1 MGRGSGA
8 GLKTALRIGGAAPLL
23 LPQAQIRG
31 KDLDKGMGRAEGMRF
46 IGVSPLSR
54 GQAQLGVQGRAGMVV
69 CRWGSR
75 GHAQDVPP
83 MAVVSG
89 GGPQD
94 GYS

>member
-1 MGRGSGA
+1 M
-8 GLKTALRIGGAAPLL
+8 P
-23 LPQAQIRG
+23 
-31 KDLDKGMGRAEGMRF
+31 F
-46 IGVSPLSR
+46 IGISPLSR
-54 GQAQLGVQGRAGMVV
+54 GQAQLGVQGRAGVVV